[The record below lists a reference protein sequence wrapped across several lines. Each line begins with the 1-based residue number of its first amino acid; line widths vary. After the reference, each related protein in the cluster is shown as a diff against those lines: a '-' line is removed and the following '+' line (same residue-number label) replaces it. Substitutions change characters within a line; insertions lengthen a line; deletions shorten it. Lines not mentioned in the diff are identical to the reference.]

1 MAMLEKIRNDRIEKV
16 KKFRELGINPY
27 PSKSHRTHRTIQI
40 VDKYKDM
47 EGKDV
52 TVSGRLM
59 SWRDIGKIVFADLL
73 DESGKVQLY
82 MKQENMDDVWEQM
95 NLYDVGDFVD
105 ATGTVT
111 KTKTG
116 EISVEVEELRILAK
130 AIRPLP
136 EKWEGLKDE
145 DARFRQRYLD
155 FLTNA
160 EAKERIEKRGQL
172 LQLMREFLYE
182 RGFLEIENPSLE
194 INPSGAE
201 ARPFITHIN
210 AYDLD
215 VYLRICAGE
224 LWQKMS
230 TIGGFEKVFEIARA
244 YRNEGV
250 DAEHNPE
257 FTMLEFY
264 WAYATI
270 EDNIELHQELF
281 ARMAEEIAGGY
292 KFEYHGKTLDLTP
305 PYEVARYN
313 DLFKEHAEIDLNDYS
328 ELEKLK
334 EVAVKKGVE
343 LEEDLGWSTTIDQI
357 FKQKVRPNLFHPVF
371 VTEYPYILTPL
382 AKKVPGRESYVQM
395 SQLILDSMEMCRMY
409 GELNDPIDQMDRFKE
424 QQKAKEAGDEE
435 AWGADYE
442 FVEAM
447 EYGMPPQSGSG
458 IGIDRWVKVLTDA
471 QSLRETI
478 AYPLMKPEETQ
489 KAVSSK
495 GEPITDD
502 KGKLT
507 QDFNSVFAEFDIDP
521 SGIDIPDIEGDD
533 YLSMSEDFKEKYET
547 AAAGYVVIEGATVGK
562 DNKELNRLSRSI
574 EKMLKG
580 LTKGAIDGSPN
591 IQSYRDMYRDMGVD
605 WHSRRPS
612 PEALLRR
619 ISQGKDLY
627 SVNEV
632 VDAYNLAVITQQVS
646 VGVFDMDNMEFPVQL
661 GISDGDDK
669 IDIIGG
675 EVKEIEDGEV
685 CYFDQNGAYNLDYNY
700 RDSERT
706 KITTD
711 STNLIVNAE
720 GIGKIGAEQVRY
732 ALQLA
737 AALVIR
743 FSGGKVKKAGLVKA
757 SGSMGGNK
765 SQSTEYPVDDK
776 KITVVVADDLEAG
789 VAMNTVGHLTTSIGS
804 KAGDIMGRESYT
816 DASGKVHTGVPRY
829 PVIILKASKAEIKG
843 LVDEARDKDV
853 LMVDYPSEVYTTR
866 TDDDLNDAI
875 SKKSESDIE
884 YYGVALCGD
893 REAVEDLTKR
903 FSLYK

>member
-1 MAMLEKIRNDRIEKV
+1 MLEKIRNDRIEKV
-16 KKFRELGINPY
+16 TKFRGLGINPY
-27 PSKSHRTHRTIQI
+27 PSKSYRTHRTAKI

-47 EGKDV
+47 EGKEV

-82 MKQENMDDVWEQM
+82 MKQENMEEVWDQM

-105 ATGTVT
+105 ATGRVT

-116 EISVEVEELRILAK
+116 EISVEVDELRILAK

-155 FLTNA
+155 FLTNP

-182 RGFLEIENPSLE
+182 RGFIEIENPSLE

-215 VYLRICAGE
+215 VHLRICAGE

-313 DLFKEHAEIDLNDYS
+313 DLFKEHAEIDLDDYN
-328 ELEKLK
+328 ELEELK
-334 EVAVKKGVE
+334 EVAVNKGVE
-343 LEEDLGWSTTIDQI
+343 LEEGLGWSTTIDQI

-395 SQLILDSMEMCRMY
+395 SQLILDSMEMCRIY
-409 GELNDPIDQMDRFKE
+409 GELNDPIDQINRFKQ

-478 AYPLMKPEETQ
+478 AYPLMKPAETQ

-495 GEPITDD
+495 GEAVNVTT
-502 KGKLT
+502 GKLD
-507 QDFNSVFAEFDIDP
+507 QDFNSVFAEFEVDP
-521 SGIDIPDIEGDD
+521 STINIPDIEGDE
-533 YLSMSEDFKEKYET
+533 YLSMTDKFSEKYET
-547 AAAGYVVIEGATVGK
+547 ASSGYVVIEGAEVGK
-562 DNKELNRLSRSI
+562 NDKELRRLSRNI
-574 EKMLKG
+574 EEMLKG
-580 LTKGAIDGSPN
+580 LTKGAIDNSPN
-591 IQSYRDMYRDMGVD
+591 IQSYREMYREMGVD

-627 SVNEV
+627 SVNDV
-632 VDAYNLAVITQQVS
+632 VDAYNLVVITQRVS
-646 VGVFDMDNMEFPVQL
+646 VGVFDMDHMEFPVHL
-661 GISDGDDK
+661 GISEGNDQ

-675 EVKEIEDGEV
+675 EIKEVEEGEV
-685 CYFDQNGAYNLDYNY
+685 CYFDQNGPYNLDYNY

-706 KITTD
+706 KITMD
-711 STNLIVNAE
+711 STNLIINAE
-720 GIGKIGAEQVRY
+720 GVGEIDPEQVRY

-743 FSGGKVKKAGLVKA
+743 FSGGEVKRAGLVKA
-757 SGSMGGNK
+757 SGSSGDHSN
-765 SQSTEYPVDDK
+765 STTEYPVDDK
-776 KITVVVADDLEAG
+776 KITVVVADDLDAG
-789 VAMNTVGHLTTSIGS
+789 IAMNTVGHLTTSIGS
-804 KAGDIMGRESYT
+804 KASDIMGRENYT
-816 DASGKVHTGVPRY
+816 DASGKIHTGVPRY
-829 PVIILKASKAEIKG
+829 PVIILKAGKEDIKE
-843 LVDEARDKDV
+843 LVEQARGKNV

-866 TDDDLNDAI
+866 TDDDLNEAI
-875 SKKSESDIE
+875 SQKEESAIE
-884 YYGVALCGD
+884 YYGAALCGD
-893 REAVEDLTKR
+893 REAVEALTKN